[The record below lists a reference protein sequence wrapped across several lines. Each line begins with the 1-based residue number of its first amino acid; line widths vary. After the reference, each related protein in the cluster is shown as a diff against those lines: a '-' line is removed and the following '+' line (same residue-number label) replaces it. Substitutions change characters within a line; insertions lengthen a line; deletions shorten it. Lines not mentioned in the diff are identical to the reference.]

1 MCIRL
6 DIAHVMG
13 VVSRYM
19 IRPGE
24 QHQEAVK
31 WLLRNLRSLTYTC
44 LCFTGASLELHG
56 YVDADLVGNID
67 SRKSTTW
74 FVFTLGGTTISWSSH
89 IQNIVALSTTVTE
102 YVATIEAAKEIIWL
116 CSFLD
121 ELGKKQEMGILHS
134 DNQSAI
140 FLAKHSAFSF
150 KVKAYTNEIPF
161 YPLPC

>member
-1 MCIRL
+1 M
-6 DIAHVMG
+6 
-13 VVSRYM
+13 
-19 IRPGE
+19 
-24 QHQEAVK
+24 
-31 WLLRNLRSLTYTC
+31 
-44 LCFTGASLELHG
+44 ELQG

-102 YVATIEAAKEIIWL
+102 YVAAIEAAKEIIWL

-121 ELGKKQEMGILHS
+121 ELGKKREMGILHS
-134 DNQSAI
+134 DSQSAI
-140 FLAKHSAFSF
+140 FLAKHSTFSF